1 MRSRDEIAAL
11 IPHQG
16 LMCLWESVTEWDE
29 ARIVARSDGH
39 RDPAHPLR
47 EGARLDAV
55 HLCEYGAQLMA
66 VHGGLLAQARGER
79 ARPGVLVALRAIELR
94 AARID
99 ELPGALEGRARQLAA
114 SDGSGQY
121 QFEIF
126 HADELLAS
134 GRAAVM
140 ARAEDDTARSRA

>member
-1 MRSRDEIAAL
+1 MHSRDEIAAL

-16 LMCLWESVTEWDE
+16 LMCLWESVLEWGP
-29 ARIVARSDGH
+29 ANIVARSDGH

-66 VHGGLLAQARGER
+66 VHGGLLARANGGR
-79 ARPGVLVALRAIELR
+79 ARPGVLVALRGVELR

-114 SDGSGQY
+114 TDESWQY
-121 QFEIF
+121 EFEIF
-126 HADELLAS
+126 HAGDLLAS

-140 ARAEDDTARSRA
+140 ARGENTAQGEA